1 MLTCVD
7 TAIRVWENSSSEQPE
22 VIEVPL
28 DYIST
33 CTYLKDNRTLITG
46 GKSSTIYFTDLYT
59 RIQRQFELENGEVSY
74 LTSNKEGN
82 EIVIGTTDGKIIVVL
97 YPNFKILKRY
107 SPHNFPIVGIE
118 YTKDE
123 KALISADDH
132 GHISISKDDKS
143 EPFLKL
149 GARNGVIHSFSLSST
164 GESLALSSGKT
175 LRVFDVET
183 SDLKI
188 LHDIGAVATVNF
200 SPVQENVIIM
210 GTSYG
215 DVQIFDVNQGAV
227 VLEHQTGKP
236 ITTAAIKYDG
246 YTYAAGYSG
255 GIMLFDLRKS
265 EQNMKIFETAR
276 CITPNQI
283 VFQSADI
290 SSEMAQQG
298 LSIHKKEQTLQSLTQ
313 VEESYDDGDYSVR
326 KFTFKRSIQEI
337 NESKSKVSG
346 FISPFKSKNGQSSMQ
361 SATASPMKS
370 RSRDV
375 SIVAPPIPSRSQIS
389 ENQEEN
395 QITPEEMLARNKQSV
410 AKTVS
415 LQEKPIQSSSDSSP
429 IQSSQREPSIK
440 ASPQTTPKAGSSKKS
455 SKKQDTKVDKTE
467 ASLHLDDDDDLVL
480 LSSDSDIVIPDDDDD
495 SEGAL
500 SPEFKTVLKV
510 KKEAQ
515 PLCEEAAEKRSSKD

>member
-7 TAIRVWENSSSEQPE
+7 TVIRVWENSSSEQPE
-22 VIEVPL
+22 LVEVPL
-28 DYIST
+28 NYISA

-59 RIQRQFELENGEVSY
+59 RIQRQFELDDGEVSC
-74 LTSNKEGN
+74 LTANKEGN
-82 EIVIGTTDGKIIVVL
+82 EIVIGTTDGRIIVML
-97 YPNFKILKRY
+97 YPNFKITKRY
-107 SPHNFPIVGIE
+107 SPHNFPIVKIE

-132 GHISISKDDKS
+132 GHISVSKDDKS
-143 EPFLKL
+143 EPFFKL
-149 GARNGVIHSFSLSST
+149 GARNGVIHSFSLSSS

-200 SPVQENVIIM
+200 SPVQENVIIL

-246 YTYAAGYSG
+246 YTYAAGFSG

-298 LSIHKKEQTLQSLTQ
+298 LSIHKKEQTLQSLSQ
-313 VEESYDDGDYSVR
+313 VEDNYDDGDYSFR

-361 SATASPMKS
+361 SMNSSPMKS

-375 SIVAPPIPSRSQIS
+375 SIVAPPIPSRSQIP
-389 ENQEEN
+389 ENTEEN
-395 QITPEEMLARNKQSV
+395 QVTPEEMLAKNQKSV

-415 LQEKPIQSSSDSSP
+415 LQEKPIQSSSDSTP
-429 IQSSQREPSIK
+429 VKSSQRESSIK
-440 ASPQTTPKAGSSKKS
+440 SQQKTPKSDSKKKTSKKS
-455 SKKQDTKVDKTE
+455 ESKVDKTE
-467 ASLHLDDDDDLVL
+467 ASLHLDDDDDDIVL
-480 LSSDSDIVIPDDDDD
+480 LSSDSDIVPPDDLDDD
-495 SEGAL
+495 SEDAL

-515 PLCEEAAEKRSSKD
+515 PLCEEAAEKKH